1 MILIDVGNTRAHVYR
16 NAQVEHMSVDEAVR
30 RFHARRAGYINVNPH
45 HADLLSAIAG
55 WEDLDARL
63 HLEGDYPGMGVDRR
77 ALCLAHE
84 NGIFIDAGS
93 AITVDKVIGGVYQ
106 GGFILPGLKA
116 YARAYAAISP
126 VLDTPFEEHIDLKIL
141 PKETGKSVS
150 FGTMASIVAA
160 IERVRDGLPIYI
172 TGGDGMQLAAYFD
185 DAVFDET
192 LVFRGM
198 ERKLGIRS

>member
-16 NAQVEHMSVDEAVR
+16 NARIEHMSVDEAVR
-30 RFHARRAGYINVNPH
+30 RFHAQRVSYINVNPH

-55 WEDLDARL
+55 WEDLNEKL
-63 HLEGDYPGMGVDRR
+63 HLKGDYPGMGVDRR
-77 ALCLAHE
+77 AVCLSYDE
-84 NGIFIDAGS
+84 GIFVDAGS

-106 GGFILPGLKA
+106 GGFILPGLRA

-160 IERVRDGLPIYI
+160 IERVWDGLPIYF
-172 TGGDGMQLAAYFD
+172 TGGDGMQLAEYFD